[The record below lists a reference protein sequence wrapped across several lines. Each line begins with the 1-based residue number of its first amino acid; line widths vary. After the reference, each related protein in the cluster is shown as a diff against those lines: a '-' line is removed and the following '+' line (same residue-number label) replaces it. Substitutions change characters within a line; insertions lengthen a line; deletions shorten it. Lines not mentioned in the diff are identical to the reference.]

1 MTLNV
6 TDRTKILNIRSC
18 INDEIKFYI
27 SYWDGVVPTFNH
39 SIMFLIKNFELDY
52 IRFKIFENKN
62 AIFHL
67 PKNNFSCN
75 IGLQCHCNTMWF
87 SYWTP
92 VPLVPDSNSPEIRSW
107 GHLPDMSEDL
117 LSSILYSYWNLIDI
131 KSWFWYWNILEVNK
145 KFSPRFST
153 KQLGR
158 RNCLYCYFETV
169 QTFFDFFFDFSCFFL
184 NVSNSKSGL

>member
-52 IRFKIFENKN
+52 IRFKFFENKN

-67 PKNNFSCN
+67 PKNNFRYY
-75 IGLQCHCNTMWF
+75 TVW
-87 SYWTP
+87 
-92 VPLVPDSNSPEIRSW
+92 EITA
-107 GHLPDMSEDL
+107 GTTGP
-117 LSSILYSYWNLIDI
+117 
-131 KSWFWYWNILEVNK
+131 
-145 KFSPRFST
+145 
-153 KQLGR
+153 
-158 RNCLYCYFETV
+158 
-169 QTFFDFFFDFSCFFL
+169 
-184 NVSNSKSGL
+184 